1 MLYVDMEVNGVP
13 LKVLNC
19 FIHIF
24 SCNQLSLT
32 VLRTL
37 FLYGILNIRKLAY
50 TLLVTSIE
58 FGVHLPDRLI
68 YHDINS
74 LYEPILLGYINN
86 FSLQNI

>member
-24 SCNQLSLT
+24 ACNQLSPT

-37 FLYGILNIRKLAY
+37 FLYEILNVRKLVY

-58 FGVHLPDRLI
+58 FGVHITDRI
-68 YHDINS
+68 MCQSTI
-74 LYEPILLGYINN
+74 
-86 FSLQNI
+86 